1 MDVPIL
7 QDPVRGYA
15 PKESLSD
22 SLISLLA
29 VGAHTEDLLAP
40 NPANAPSLHALRQQ
54 VLGYFSNWTQE
65 FYASQQ
71 AKRA

>member
-1 MDVPIL
+1 
-7 QDPVRGYA
+7 
-15 PKESLSD
+15 
-22 SLISLLA
+22 LISLLA